1 MSTAPSAHPGVV
13 SDQHPN
19 TVSRTEH
26 TSLESVAEILS
37 RQGIGLKTPP
47 GEAIQTRLC
56 GSDLSSGIA
65 KHKLKQLHSITL
77 VREQRVKGR
86 QEIGYHARPFV
97 LCGIPLRRPPVTQLV
112 HRRQNGKFF
121 LEIVAHP
128 NFGLPFGQDRLI
140 PIWVATLAV
149 KQQSRI
155 VRFESAAQM
164 LEFLQLPK
172 DGLHY
177 RRLVQGFQRIFAAS
191 IFFGGERTQTSS
203 QVFDWARF
211 HFFDRLELWFDH
223 ANSDSS
229 PIAHAH
235 ENTITLSQSFYDEID
250 QHRIPVERQ
259 VIANLANAPGLLD
272 FYIWIVWKSWTL
284 RNGIARIP
292 LFGPHGLQGQLGAA
306 HYSRNKRFRQT
317 LRRWLRRIKVLWPEC
332 PAQLSQDLKALMVR
346 SSLKQPA
353 IRRATP

>member
-1 MSTAPSAHPGVV
+1 MEQAVSSFFNQRLARDQSSPTSTPCDISCPVPLASVLPS
-13 SDQHPN
+13 
-19 TVSRTEH
+19 
-26 TSLESVAEILS
+26 I
-37 RQGIGLKTPP
+37 GI
-47 GEAIQTRLC
+47 TRRR
-56 GSDLSSGIA
+56 
-65 KHKLKQLHSITL
+65 LKQLQTIQL
-77 VREQRVKGR
+77 VRHQR
-86 QEIGYHARPFV
+86 QIGKQSLAFNARPFV
-97 LCGIPLRRPPVTQLV
+97 LCGIPLRRPPASQLV

-149 KQQSRI
+149 QQKSRT
-155 VRFESAAQM
+155 VRFQSAAQM

-191 IFFGGERTQTSS
+191 IFFGTEAEQTSS
-203 QVFDWARF
+203 QVFEWARF
-211 HFFDRLELWFDH
+211 HFFDRIELWFNRADDGPSSADH
-223 ANSDSS
+223 GR
-229 PIAHAH
+229 
-235 ENTITLSQSFYDEID
+235 ENTITLSRSFYDEID

-259 VIANLANAPGLLD
+259 VIATLANAPGLLD
-272 FYIWIVWKSWTL
+272 FYVWIVWKSWTL
-284 RNGIARIP
+284 RNEVARVP

-332 PAQLSQDLKALMVR
+332 PAALSKDLNALMVR
-346 SSLKQPA
+346 SSLRQPA
-353 IRRATP
+353 IRRATPSRMPDV